1 MNRAVLVVLV
11 DFLLISLVTLFSS
24 NKLSD
29 RPNAAAGAGGTDV
42 EVQAVQDMLDT
53 LKQALELEQTTRQQ
67 LNQTL
72 TASETALAERQ
83 QQLAA
88 REAQLRQLEQGL
100 QQAGQRAQAL
110 EAERARLQTEQERAQ
125 QAIAEL
131 QTKEADTRNAAA
143 DLQAQLDQARNEATV
158 SQAKVQAMEGE
169 LISRRADAQRMQ
181 EQIAT
186 LDRVNREAAAAKERL
201 AVEVGSVRTEANIVR
216 EQLAATRTQV
226 ESLNTEKTRLQET
239 TTTLAEGT
247 RDIAREVQSQRT
259 MAPNAIYGDYLSNRV
274 DIAFAAQRQALLGIG
289 GKKEEKDQTVL
300 FRSGDA
306 VFALSHISSTP
317 LPQVGG
323 GPDWDSLTA
332 TMVRGSSKMALP
344 QLWLLRS
351 DIRIALLP
359 IPPAATN
366 SLGAKVYSLATEP
379 AKFQDAVLV
388 GSRDGYYGEVEFRLD
403 PALPQYV
410 RMHTRPVGKIFGKF
424 SPTRGDIVFTKQG
437 DLLGIMVNN
446 SYCLLLGATQ
456 PARTVRLGDNVA
468 DQRTGRIGA
477 EVAARIQSL
486 PFKLQ

>member
-24 NKLSD
+24 NRMSD
-29 RPNAAAGAGGTDV
+29 RPQNTGAGGGTDV

-67 LNQTL
+67 LTQNL
-72 TASETALAERQ
+72 NLSETALAEKQ
-83 QQLAA
+83 QQLAT

-100 QQAGQRAQAL
+100 QQAGERAQAL
-110 EAERARLQTEQERAQ
+110 EVERTRLQTEQERAQ

-131 QTKEADTRNAAA
+131 QAKELDTRTAAA
-143 DLQAQLDQARNEATV
+143 DLQAQLDRARNEATV

-169 LISRRADAQRMQ
+169 LTSRREEARRMQ

-201 AVEVGSVRTEANIVR
+201 AVEVGSVRTEANLVR

-226 ESLNTEKTRLQET
+226 DSLNTEKTRLQET

-259 MAPNAIYGDYLSNRV
+259 LAPNAIYGDYLSNRV
-274 DIAFAAQRQALLGIG
+274 DVTFMGQRPALLGIG

-306 VFALSHISSTP
+306 VFALSHVSFTP

-323 GPDWDSLTA
+323 GPDWESLTA
-332 TMVRGSSKMALP
+332 MMVRGGSKIPLT

-351 DIRIALLP
+351 DIRIVLLP
-359 IPPAATN
+359 LPTAATN
-366 SLGAKVYSLATEP
+366 TIGAKVYSLATEP

-410 RMHTRPVGKIFGKF
+410 RMQTRPVGKIFGKF
-424 SPTRGDIVFTKQG
+424 SPTRGDLVFTKQG

-446 SYCLLLGATQ
+446 AYCLLLGSTQ
-456 PARTVRLGDNVA
+456 PARTVRLGDNIA

-477 EVAARIQSL
+477 EVAARVQSL